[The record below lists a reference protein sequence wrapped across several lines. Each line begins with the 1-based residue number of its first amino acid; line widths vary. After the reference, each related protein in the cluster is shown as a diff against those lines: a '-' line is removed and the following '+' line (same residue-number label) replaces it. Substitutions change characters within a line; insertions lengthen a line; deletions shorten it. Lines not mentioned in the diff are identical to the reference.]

1 MTEKKFKGMT
11 NKKTIKLVNKILK
24 DDRKRELYTPEELAY
39 MERQTELMK
48 LDREIRKLRKKQEKG
63 FGYGSIDL

>member
-1 MTEKKFKGMT
+1 MTDKKFKGMT

-63 FGYGSIDL
+63 FGYGSADL

>member
-1 MTEKKFKGMT
+1 MSEKKFKGMT

-39 MERQTELMK
+39 MERQTELLK

>member
-11 NKKTIKLVNKILK
+11 NKKTIKMVRKILK

-39 MERQTELMK
+39 MERQSELLQ

-63 FGYGSIDL
+63 FGYGSADL

>member
-39 MERQTELMK
+39 MERQTELLK

-63 FGYGSIDL
+63 FGYGSANL

>member
-1 MTEKKFKGMT
+1 MTDKKFKGMT

-63 FGYGSIDL
+63 FGYGSSDL

>member
-1 MTEKKFKGMT
+1 MSDKKFKGMT
-11 NKKTIKLVNKILK
+11 NKRTIKLVNKILK

-39 MERQTELMK
+39 MERQTELLK

-63 FGYGSIDL
+63 FGYGSIDM